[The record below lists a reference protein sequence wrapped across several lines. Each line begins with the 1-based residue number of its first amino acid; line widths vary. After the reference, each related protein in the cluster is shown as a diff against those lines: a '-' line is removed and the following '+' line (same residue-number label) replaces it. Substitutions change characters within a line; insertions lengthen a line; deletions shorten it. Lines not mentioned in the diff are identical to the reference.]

1 MNEKP
6 NTDQLADE
14 LAALFWEQTDLS
26 AIADRHEAETIA
38 EKSAADFLIQN
49 PELWRHAGLD
59 PERVAE

>member
-26 AIADRHEAETIA
+26 ANADRHGTETIA
-38 EKSAADFLIQN
+38 EK
-49 PELWRHAGLD
+49 GG
-59 PERVAE
+59 